1 MATANGASNS
11 TKLDRSSVGQSVN
24 LDGFGGKITRHD
36 GVETT
41 MQDLVEKSGAG
52 VVVFTYPK
60 ASTPGC
66 KLPPPFDWSWL
77 AVKLMFAYQA
87 QPKHVCSET
96 RMHRSL
102 ELHSLCTV

>member
-1 MATANGASNS
+1 MSTANGATNT
-11 TKLDRSSVGQSVN
+11 TKLDASSVGQSVN

-36 GVETT
+36 GVETS
-41 MQDLVEKSGAG
+41 MKDLVEKSGAG

-66 KLPPPFDWSWL
+66 KLPPPIDCSWM
-77 AVKLMFAYQA
+77 AVRLTFAYQA

-96 RMHRSL
+96 PMHPSP
-102 ELHSLCTV
+102 ELHLRSMA